1 MKKDPRY
8 SSHIPD
14 TPLLQAEHLSVAYEA
29 GVGLEDVSFQLSA
42 GERVAV
48 VGPNGAGKSTLFKVI
63 AGVIRPD
70 RGSLRIYGSE
80 PGRHTCIAY
89 LAQHQQ
95 VDWNFP
101 VTVEDVVMMGRTRR
115 IGFMGWPG
123 SRDRHIVKHAL
134 ETVGLEELSG
144 RQISQLSGGQ
154 QQRMFIAG
162 ALAQEAELVLMD
174 EPVTGLDTPSQ
185 EELFKV
191 LDLLEQS
198 TEARD
203 RVEANTKYFRDA
215 MTGAGFTIG
224 GKDHPISPVM
234 LGDAVLSQKFSAQ
247 LLDEGVYAVGFF
259 YPVVP
264 KGQARIRTQIS
275 AAHTRE
281 QLDKGGYGKHWFW
294 PRHLRHRYSDDYR
307 HVGDC
312 Q

>member
-1 MKKDPRY
+1 MKKDPRI

-14 TPLLQAEHLSVAYEA
+14 TPLLQAEHLTVAYEA

-48 VGPNGAGKSTLFKVI
+48 VGPNGAGKSTLFKII

-154 QQRMFIAG
+154 QQRMFIAR
-162 ALAQEAELVLMD
+162 ALALEAELVLMD

-191 LDLLEQS
+191 LDLLREQHV
-198 TEARD
+198 T
-203 RVEANTKYFRDA
+203 
-215 MTGAGFTIG
+215 
-224 GKDHPISPVM
+224 VM
-234 LGDAVLSQKFSAQ
+234 LALHDLKLAAARFEQVL
-247 LLDEGVYAVGFF
+247 LLNHRLVAIGTPAEVMREKVLR
-259 YPVVP
+259 
-264 KGQARIRTQIS
+264 QAYGEKLQVIEHDNEVDIFDDS
-275 AAHTRE
+275 CCGEEEHT
-281 QLDKGGYGKHWFW
+281 HA
-294 PRHLRHRYSDDYR
+294 
-307 HVGDC
+307 
-312 Q
+312 